1 MMANADLPELDDDYE
16 GRGPGDESGDG
27 YQFHDYKL
35 NSKDSFAKS
44 MGMSDIV
51 SYGPNKSG
59 SKNFAAQQKK
69 PYKKIEEMDDEDRYL
84 DDIINRN
91 YNGKAPPAIN

>member
-16 GRGPGDESGDG
+16 GRGPGDESGEG

-51 SYGPNKSG
+51 SYGPNKSARSG
-59 SKNFAAQQKK
+59 SKNFAAQPKK

-84 DDIINRN
+84 DLSLIHI
-91 YNGKAPPAIN
+91 